1 MTKKE
6 TSERYQIPIEILE
19 DYERWNLREDA
30 KRVMG
35 EWQYDDSDLEL
46 LGTITTLHDIGFE
59 EDEIEEYMRL
69 YLRGSVTSSERES
82 ILKKKRNQT
91 LDVIH
96 LQEKRLELLDYF
108 WFKIQRGSGNHK
120 K

>member
-35 EWQYDDSDLEL
+35 EWQYDDSDLKL

-59 EDEIEEYMRL
+59 EDEIEEY
-69 YLRGSVTSSERES
+69 
-82 ILKKKRNQT
+82 IRNQT
-91 LDVIH
+91 LDAIH

-108 WFKIQRGSGNHK
+108 WFKIQSGSGNHK